1 MIDLDVR
8 KKFHIKLLSETHV
21 AFKIQAFRLKLS
33 MSTIMQELIDLVVNE
48 DPYIM
53 KILHDLKKRR
63 ISREVRQLS
72 NTDADS
78 ILNYIEEMDEHE
90 N

>member
-1 MIDLDVR
+1 MIDLDIR

-33 MSTIMQELIDLVVNE
+33 MSAIMQELIELVVNE

-53 KILHDLKKRR
+53 NLLRDLKKRR
-63 ISREVRQLS
+63 ISRQIKHMS

-78 ILNYIEEMDEHE
+78 ILNYIEEMDKNEH
-90 N
+90 